1 MRLYINKLQPALF
14 QRKNYSTIFHNHRQ
28 LGCIFHNIA
37 KSKSKRGKKKKKAFN
52 KTFPG

>member
-14 QRKNYSTIFHNHRQ
+14 QRKNYSTIFHNH
-28 LGCIFHNIA
+28 IFHNIA
-37 KSKSKRGKKKKKAFN
+37 KSKSKRGKKKKAFN